1 MIRKPPRSTRTD
13 TRLPYTTLFRSGNKA
28 RGEFRRYSGKR
39 GSAIRPGAVRTG
51 TRRQAARFGRPEPR
65 LGEGGTGAIR
75 GVSRAD
81 DQSAVG
87 RTAAAATIKAVS
99 ESLGLDP
106 LTQDFLGVLAEN
118 RRLAQIGGIIRAFTD
133 RKSTR
138 LNSSH

>member
-1 MIRKPPRSTRTD
+1 MGGCDRARDGKQLDSVAQGFA
-13 TRLPYTTLFRSGNKA
+13 LGKGALAKSG
-28 RGEFRRYSGKR
+28 E
-39 GSAIRPGAVRTG
+39 
-51 TRRQAARFGRPEPR
+51 
-65 LGEGGTGAIR
+65 L
-75 GVSRAD
+75 RALTA
-81 DQSAVG
+81 SPLVG

-118 RRLAQIGGIIRAFTD
+118 RRLAQIGGIIRAFTLLVSNHRGETTAEVTSAHPD